1 MCRAVVNHTCGF
13 FTPGPVI
20 GGESISFRASAVINQ
35 REVMQK

>member
-1 MCRAVVNHTCGF
+1 MDLETS

-35 REVMQK
+35 TEVLQR